1 MQVTE
6 LIPLSEIEVNRQ
18 DVLAIQRNE
27 LVPIFNNAA
36 LLHHYAEQLVQ
47 AQAVLLQG
55 VDPLLTQQFR
65 QSIEALIQALSQSNK
80 YLKKRKFNALQKW
93 LGIDIE
99 HSSGQIDYYKNLDV
113 LLDRSQHLS
122 QKLRLEIQKS
132 QSRVQQLLGLRLR
145 MANYVVAAQEFMHEY
160 PKMLRAQHPLDQ
172 FSERLSQ
179 KIHSL
184 QTVQA
189 SNDIALQQMQLSQQ
203 LSLGLLDRFTE
214 AQQVLIPAWQYHVK
228 QSQQTDSTTELLKL
242 DNSREKLIKTLRKS
256 LEKSSGNST
265 QN

>member
-6 LIPLSEIEVNRQ
+6 LVPLFEIEVNRQ
-18 DVLAIQRNE
+18 EVLAIQRNE

-36 LLHHYAEQLVQ
+36 LLSGYAEQLVQ
-47 AQAVLLQG
+47 AQSVLLQG
-55 VDPLLTQQFR
+55 VDPLMTQQFR
-65 QSIEALIQALSQSNK
+65 QSIEELIQALTQSNK
-80 YLKKRKFNALQKW
+80 YLKKRRFNALQKW

-99 HSSGQIDYYKNLDV
+99 HGSGQIDYYKNLDV
-113 LLDRSQHLS
+113 LLDRCQHLS

-132 QSRVQQLLGLRLR
+132 QSRFQQLLGLRLR
-145 MANYVVAAQEFMHEY
+145 MANYVVAAQEFVHEY
-160 PKMLRAQHPLDQ
+160 PKMLRTQHPLDQ
-172 FSERLSQ
+172 FSERLLK

-189 SNDIALQQMQLSQQ
+189 SNDIAMQQIQLSQQ

-228 QSQQTDSTTELLKL
+228 QSQQTDSTSELLKL

-256 LEKSSGNST
+256 LEKPSGNSS
-265 QN
+265 

>member
-80 YLKKRKFNALQKW
+80 YL
-93 LGIDIE
+93 GSVDI
-99 HSSGQIDYYKNLDV
+99 SSI
-113 LLDRSQHLS
+113 
-122 QKLRLEIQKS
+122 
-132 QSRVQQLLGLRLR
+132 
-145 MANYVVAAQEFMHEY
+145 EFT
-160 PKMLRAQHPLDQ
+160 R
-172 FSERLSQ
+172 
-179 KIHSL
+179 
-184 QTVQA
+184 
-189 SNDIALQQMQLSQQ
+189 
-203 LSLGLLDRFTE
+203 
-214 AQQVLIPAWQYHVK
+214 
-228 QSQQTDSTTELLKL
+228 
-242 DNSREKLIKTLRKS
+242 
-256 LEKSSGNST
+256 
-265 QN
+265 

>member
-27 LVPIFNNAA
+27 LVPIFDNPA
-36 LLHHYAEQLVQ
+36 LLAGYAEQIVQ

-55 VDPLLTQQFR
+55 IDPLLTQQFR
-65 QSIEALIQALSQSNK
+65 QSIEELIQALSQSNK
-80 YLKKRKFNALQKW
+80 YLKKRRFNALQKW

-99 HSSGQIDYYKNLDV
+99 HGSGQIDYYKNLDI
-113 LLDRSQHLS
+113 LLDRCQHLS

-132 QSRVQQLLGLRLR
+132 QSRFQQLLGLRLR
-145 MANYVVAAQEFMHEY
+145 MANYVVAAQEFVHEY
-160 PKMLRAQHPLDQ
+160 PKMLRTQHPLDQ
-172 FSERLSQ
+172 FSDRLSK
-179 KIHSL
+179 KIYSL

-189 SNDIALQQMQLSQQ
+189 SNDIAMQQIQLSQQ

-228 QSQQTDSTTELLKL
+228 QSQQTDSTSELLKL

-256 LEKSSGNST
+256 LEKPSGNSS
-265 QN
+265 

>member
-27 LVPIFNNAA
+27 LVPIFDNPA
-36 LLHHYAEQLVQ
+36 LLAGYAEQIVQ

-55 VDPLLTQQFR
+55 IDPLLTQQFR
-65 QSIEALIQALSQSNK
+65 QSIEELIQALSQSNK
-80 YLKKRKFNALQKW
+80 YLKKRRFNALQKW

-99 HSSGQIDYYKNLDV
+99 HGSGQIDYYKNLDM
-113 LLDRSQHLS
+113 LLDRCQHLS

-132 QSRVQQLLGLRLR
+132 QSRFQQLLGLRLR
-145 MANYVVAAQEFMHEY
+145 MANYVVAAQEFVHEY
-160 PKMLRAQHPLDQ
+160 PKMLRTQHPLDQ
-172 FSERLSQ
+172 FSDRLSK
-179 KIHSL
+179 KIYSL

-189 SNDIALQQMQLSQQ
+189 SNDIAMQQIQLSQQ

-228 QSQQTDSTTELLKL
+228 QSQQTDSTSELLKL

-256 LEKSSGNST
+256 LEKPSGNSS
-265 QN
+265 

>member
-27 LVPIFNNAA
+27 LVPIFDNPA
-36 LLHHYAEQLVQ
+36 LLAGYAEQIVQ

-55 VDPLLTQQFR
+55 IDPLLTQQFR
-65 QSIEALIQALSQSNK
+65 QSIEELIQALTQSNK
-80 YLKKRKFNALQKW
+80 YLKKRRFNALQKW

-99 HSSGQIDYYKNLDV
+99 HGSGQIDYYKNLDM
-113 LLDRSQHLS
+113 LLDRCQHLS

-132 QSRVQQLLGLRLR
+132 QSRFQQLLGLRLR
-145 MANYVVAAQEFMHEY
+145 MANYVVAAQEFVHEY
-160 PKMLRAQHPLDQ
+160 PKMLRTQHPLDQ
-172 FSERLSQ
+172 FSDRLS
-179 KIHSL
+179 KKTYSL

-189 SNDIALQQMQLSQQ
+189 SNDIAMQQIQLSQQ

-228 QSQQTDSTTELLKL
+228 QSQQTDSTSELLKL

-256 LEKSSGNST
+256 LEKPSGNSS
-265 QN
+265 

>member
-27 LVPIFNNAA
+27 LVPIFDNPA
-36 LLHHYAEQLVQ
+36 LLAGYAEQIVQ

-55 VDPLLTQQFR
+55 IDPLLTQQFR
-65 QSIEALIQALSQSNK
+65 QSIEELIQALTQSNK
-80 YLKKRKFNALQKW
+80 YLKKRRFNALQKW

-99 HSSGQIDYYKNLDV
+99 HGSGQIDYYKNLDV
-113 LLDRSQHLS
+113 LLDRCQHLS

-132 QSRVQQLLGLRLR
+132 QSRFQQLLGLRLR
-145 MANYVVAAQEFMHEY
+145 MANYVVAAQEFVHEY
-160 PKMLRAQHPLDQ
+160 PKMLRTQHPLDQ
-172 FSERLSQ
+172 FSDRLSK
-179 KIHSL
+179 KIYSL

-189 SNDIALQQMQLSQQ
+189 SNDIAMQQIQLSQQ

-228 QSQQTDSTTELLKL
+228 QSQQTDSTSELLKL

-256 LEKSSGNST
+256 LEKPSGNSS
-265 QN
+265 

>member
-27 LVPIFNNAA
+27 LVPIFDNPA
-36 LLHHYAEQLVQ
+36 LLAGYAEQIVQ

-55 VDPLLTQQFR
+55 IDPLLTQQFR
-65 QSIEALIQALSQSNK
+65 QSIEELIQTLSQSNK
-80 YLKKRKFNALQKW
+80 YLKKRRFNALQKW

-99 HSSGQIDYYKNLDV
+99 HGSGQIDYYKNLDM
-113 LLDRSQHLS
+113 LLDHCQHLS

-132 QSRVQQLLGLRLR
+132 QSRFQQLLGLRLR
-145 MANYVVAAQEFMHEY
+145 MANFVVAAQEFVHEY
-160 PKMLRAQHPLDQ
+160 PKMLRTQHPLDQ
-172 FSERLSQ
+172 FSDRLSK
-179 KIHSL
+179 KIYSL

-189 SNDIALQQMQLSQQ
+189 SNDIAMQQIQLSQQ

-228 QSQQTDSTTELLKL
+228 QSQQTDSTSELLKL

-256 LEKSSGNST
+256 LEKPSGNSS
-265 QN
+265 